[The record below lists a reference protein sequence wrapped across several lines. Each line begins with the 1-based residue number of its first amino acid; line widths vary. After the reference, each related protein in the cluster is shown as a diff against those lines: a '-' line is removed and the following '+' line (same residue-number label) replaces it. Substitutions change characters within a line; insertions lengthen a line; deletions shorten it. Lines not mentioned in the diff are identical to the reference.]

1 MAKWQRGGAVA
12 PSLRLSVSAFL
23 FPATPP
29 RRHLATPLMVRS
41 LLHSPRTRRFALPGA
56 IALAALLSILPLRW
70 IGWLN
75 DFQDLTLTLVGPLS
89 RQFERLLQWR
99 APALTSQLEKE
110 LAESRQDRDHYQML
124 YYRAVQD
131 IEELR
136 ERIEQLQ
143 QGIAL
148 NPDLPVTLYAA
159 PVIARSSD
167 LSSSAFT
174 VRAGSRI
181 GVAPGT
187 VVTAG
192 GVQLVGR
199 VTHTADRTCTVQPI
213 TDRAAGPVYGLII
226 FDENTANRLT
236 CRLEPAGDGL
246 LKGPVEDRRD
256 ETTQQPLA
264 PAPGQTVRLSDVESW
279 PKNAQ
284 MLVIGRIETVEP
296 APDQPLRKIITVRPT
311 IRLERVSE
319 VVVRLAG
326 DLRAEP
332 TREGAR

>member
-1 MAKWQRGGAVA
+1 M
-12 PSLRLSVSAFL
+12 L
-23 FPATPP
+23 
-29 RRHLATPLMVRS
+29 RS
-41 LLHSPRTRRFALPGA
+41 LAQSQRTRRLALPGA
-56 IALAALLSILPLRW
+56 IAVTAILSLLPLRW
-70 IGWLN
+70 VGWLN
-75 DFQDLTLTLVGPLS
+75 DFQDLSLTLVGPLS
-89 RQFERLLQWR
+89 RQFEKLLQWR
-99 APALTSQLEKE
+99 APALTSQLDKE
-110 LAESRQDRDHYQML
+110 LSESRQDRDHYQML
-124 YYRAVQD
+124 YYRATQD

-167 LSSSAFT
+167 LASGSFT
-174 VRAGSRI
+174 VRAGTRL

-199 VTHTADRTCTVQPI
+199 VTHAAARTCTVQPI

-226 FDENTANRLT
+226 FDEDTAKRVT
-236 CRLEPAGDGL
+236 CRLEPTGDGL
-246 LKGPVEDRRD
+246 LRGPLEDRRD
-256 ETTQQPLA
+256 DATQEALVPT
-264 PAPGQTVRLSDVESW
+264 PGQTVRLFDPESW

-284 MLVIGRIETVEP
+284 MLVIGKVESVTP
-296 APDQPLRKIITVRPT
+296 APDQPLRKLVTVRPT
-311 IRLERVSE
+311 ARLERVSE
-319 VVVRLAG
+319 VVLRLAG

-332 TREGAR
+332 EEPAAPSRGGRR

>member
-1 MAKWQRGGAVA
+1 
-12 PSLRLSVSAFL
+12 
-23 FPATPP
+23 
-29 RRHLATPLMVRS
+29 MVRS
-41 LLHSPRTRRFALPGA
+41 LIHSPRARRFALPGA
-56 IALAALLSILPLRW
+56 IAISAILCLLPLRW
-70 IGWLN
+70 LSWLN

-89 RQFERLLQWR
+89 RQFEKLLEWR
-99 APALTSQLEKE
+99 APALTTQLEKE

-124 YYRAVQD
+124 YYRATQD

-167 LSSSAFT
+167 LASGAFT

-181 GVAPGT
+181 GVVPGT

-199 VTHTADRTCTVQPI
+199 VTQSGTRTCTVQPI
-213 TDRAAGPVYGLII
+213 TDRTAGPIYGLII
-226 FDENTANRLT
+226 FDEDTGKRIT

-256 ETTQQPLA
+256 DATQEPLT
-264 PAPGQTVRLSDVESW
+264 PVPGQTVRLFDPESW

-284 MLVIGRIETVEP
+284 MLVIGKVESITP

-311 IRLERVSE
+311 SRLERVSE
-319 VVVRLAG
+319 VVLRLAG
-326 DLRAEP
+326 DLRP
-332 TREGAR
+332 DLPIGGQK

>member
-1 MAKWQRGGAVA
+1 
-12 PSLRLSVSAFL
+12 
-23 FPATPP
+23 
-29 RRHLATPLMVRS
+29 MVRT
-41 LLHSPRTRRFALPGA
+41 LLHSHRSRRLALPVA
-56 IALAALLSILPLRW
+56 ITLTAVLAVLPLRW
-70 IGWLN
+70 IAWLN
-75 DFQDLTLTLVGPLS
+75 GFQDLTLTLVGPLS
-89 RQFERLLQWR
+89 RQFEKLLQWR
-99 APALTSQLEKE
+99 SPALTSQLEKE

-124 YYRAVQD
+124 YYRAAQD

-181 GVAPGT
+181 GVVPGT

-199 VTHTADRTCTVQPI
+199 VTHTGPRTATVQPV
-213 TDRAAGPVYGLII
+213 TDRTAGPVFGLII
-226 FDENTANRLT
+226 FEVDATRRIT
-236 CRLEPAGDGL
+236 CRLEPSGDGL
-246 LKGPVEDRRD
+246 LRGPVEDRRD
-256 ETTQQPLA
+256 EATQEPLT
-264 PAPGQTVRLSDVESW
+264 PRPGQTVRLFDPESW

-284 MLVIGRIETVEP
+284 MLVIGKVESVDS
-296 APDQPLRKIITVRPT
+296 APDQPLRKLITVRPT
-311 IRLERVSE
+311 SRLDRISE
-319 VVVRLAG
+319 VVLRLAG
-326 DLRAEP
+326 EP
-332 TREGAR
+332 RPEPPAGGAP